1 VTDWSQDEIKP
12 SFNNLLRRIDRL
24 FTKIAKKPSTKRYLD
39 WAAIAGILNGLYIT
53 LEKQEAI
60 AHMPYFKM
68 LINSIIALI
77 LNETMADSTAGLLST
92 GSLFNGHGGGGGGS
106 GSFRSSTAGHSTGEQ
121 TTSFQIPVVF
131 SKNLIKLVGKYITA
145 LKDQSNFEQLFGSS
159 GSNPISP
166 SMPSSVAYL
175 INFLLPLLFWSASER
190 KDSPKL
196 NTNDISFVVTILLN
210 ALKPPSKLAAT
221 LLLQAPKQ
229 QHLISA
235 FDPAQN
241 SNVYNKSAKQM
252 KDIMCQST
260 YLALKLLTFGF
271 SKQIELTRIAN
282 AIRHIC
288 FKAKNI
294 YLWRYLDFVA
304 SNRTPLFL
312 ILKPFIEHFVLTQN
326 CETEAESGIRKLI
339 QAKLNCTLPVNAKCN
354 NIILNELVEEL
365 TLIKAELQ
373 SMSFISY

>member
-1 VTDWSQDEIKP
+1 MQVLRFDLKIK
-12 SFNNLLRRIDRL
+12 
-24 FTKIAKKPSTKRYLD
+24 KYLD
-39 WAAIAGILNGLYIT
+39 WTAIAGILNGLYIT
-53 LEKQEAI
+53 LEKQESI
-60 AHMPYFKM
+60 AHLPYFKM

-77 LNETMADSTAGLLST
+77 LNETMADSTAGLLSS
-92 GSLFNGHGGGGGGS
+92 GSIFNSHGGSNG
-106 GSFRSSTAGHSTGEQ
+106 GSFRAGHADSN
-121 TTSFQIPVVF
+121 FHIPVVF

-159 GSNPISP
+159 GTNPIAP

-235 FDPAQN
+235 FDPSQN
-241 SNVYNKSAKQM
+241 SNIYNKSAKQM

-282 AIRHIC
+282 AIRQIC

-294 YLWRYLDFVA
+294 YLWKYLDFIT

-312 ILKPFIEHFVLTQN
+312 ILKPFVENFVSLLSFLLLY
-326 CETEAESGIRKLI
+326 EGSDLIRTKI
-339 QAKLNCTLPVNAKCN
+339 
-354 NIILNELVEEL
+354 
-365 TLIKAELQ
+365 
-373 SMSFISY
+373 